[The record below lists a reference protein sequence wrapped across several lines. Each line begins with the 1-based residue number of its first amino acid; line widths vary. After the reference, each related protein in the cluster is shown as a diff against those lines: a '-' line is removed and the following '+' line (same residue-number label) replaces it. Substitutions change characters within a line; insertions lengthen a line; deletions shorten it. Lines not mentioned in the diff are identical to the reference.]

1 MAKKKSQ
8 EKHSQVEELLEN
20 PEALAEKFSKT
31 EDFIENNKT
40 LVFSVVGVIA
50 LVIASFFVFKYY
62 VDNQNSIAQAELFQA
77 VYYFESDSLELAL
90 KGDGNNYGFVEIID
104 KFGMTEAAN
113 LANLYAGAAYLQ
125 QGAFPLAVVYLKEFS
140 SDDLL
145 LQARAYSLL
154 GDAYMEQGRFAD
166 ASEQYDMAADYKPNE
181 FFTPVYLMKAA
192 LAYEK
197 LADTAKAKERYATI
211 VDEFKTSNEYQTAAK
226 ELARLGS

>member
-125 QGAFPLAVVYLKEFS
+125 QGASPLAVVYLKEFS